1 MNATNT
7 RTAAHD
13 DVTMMTGLDD
23 LTTPALLALAD
34 ARKDATDLELVLAER
49 LRCAW
54 DELAR
59 MDTERD
65 ALAVA

>member
-59 MDTERD
+59 MDAERD

>member
-7 RTAAHD
+7 LTAAHD

-23 LTTPALLALAD
+23 LTTPALLAVAD

-59 MDTERD
+59 MDAERD